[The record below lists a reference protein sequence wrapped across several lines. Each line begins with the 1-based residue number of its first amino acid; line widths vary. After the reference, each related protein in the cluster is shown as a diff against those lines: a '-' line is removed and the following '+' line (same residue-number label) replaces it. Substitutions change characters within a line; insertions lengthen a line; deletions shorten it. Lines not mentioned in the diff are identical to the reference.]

1 MFAPL
6 DGWLALSL
14 EVVGT
19 VDQVRLLHG
28 DYIAVALTGQSS
40 PLGHPTAAIRS
51 VVRPDLSVVARSA
64 HSGIVAL
71 DSSLASPQLLPAQLV
86 RYQLTAAIRLAPP
99 LIVASQQLHVAVDD
113 Q

>member
-6 DGWLALSL
+6 DGWIALSL

-19 VDQVRLLHG
+19 VDQVCLLRG
-28 DYIAVALTGQSS
+28 DYVAVALTGQSS

-51 VVRPDLSVVARSA
+51 VVRPDLSVVARSV

-71 DSSLASPQLLPAQLV
+71 GFSLASPQPLPAQLV
-86 RYQLTAAIRLAPP
+86 RYQLTAAILSGLPVV
-99 LIVASQQLHVAVDD
+99 VASQQLHVAVDD